1 MKSFKMYFKHTFL
14 LLSGLFLFVLSSQAQ
29 SSAELKKQRERIDIE
44 IAELQ
49 KVIRR
54 TVEAK
59 LLSQREVNALS
70 RQINLREQKISTIN
84 SELAIINRQIKENND
99 AVQQL
104 EAELEKLKREYEKMV
119 LFAFRN
125 KNSYNKLMFIF
136 ASKDFNQAFKRVKYL
151 QQFTDARKIKVEEME
166 AAQNEI
172 KLKIAQLEKDKA
184 TQNKLL
190 AEQQKEREVIRQDR
204 SKHATELSKITRSE
218 QAYKGQ
224 LSQKQQEKRRLDA
237 AIQAAIRREI
247 EEERRR
253 AENARR
259 LMLEEKARQTGKTVE
274 EVEKETP
281 RQSDSEILRATPEA
295 AKLSANFKSNQGR
308 LPWPV
313 AQGNVVRP
321 FGRSV
326 TGRNVQLFNPDI
338 GIRTSKNAP
347 VKVIFDG
354 EVAQAFPGI
363 VVVRHGEYFTSYSNL
378 ASQNVRKGQKVSRGD
393 VIGTADEDS
402 ETGYFLV
409 NFGVYQGQQ
418 PVNPMSWIAK

>member
-59 LLSQREVNALS
+59 LLSQREVNAVS
-70 RQINLREQKISTIN
+70 SQINLREQKISTIN

-166 AAQNEI
+166 AAQKEI
-172 KLKIAQLEKDKA
+172 ELKNAQLERDKA

-190 AEQQKEREVIRQDR
+190 EEQKKEREVIARDR
-204 SKHATELSKITRSE
+204 SKHASDLNKIAKNER
-218 QAYKGQ
+218 AYKGQ

-247 EEERRR
+247 
-253 AENARR
+253 
-259 LMLEEKARQTGKTVE
+259 
-274 EVEKETP
+274 
-281 RQSDSEILRATPEA
+281 
-295 AKLSANFKSNQGR
+295 
-308 LPWPV
+308 
-313 AQGNVVRP
+313 
-321 FGRSV
+321 
-326 TGRNVQLFNPDI
+326 
-338 GIRTSKNAP
+338 
-347 VKVIFDG
+347 
-354 EVAQAFPGI
+354 
-363 VVVRHGEYFTSYSNL
+363 
-378 ASQNVRKGQKVSRGD
+378 
-393 VIGTADEDS
+393 
-402 ETGYFLV
+402 
-409 NFGVYQGQQ
+409 
-418 PVNPMSWIAK
+418 